1 MNVCEGFLNGHRGF
15 WCMAEG
21 DIYLIRDLDLRTGQ
35 EIDYLKIGRT
45 KPNESDERIAK
56 HQTGNPRLITKKWD
70 GVVPNDAAIEGHL
83 HHYFST
89 DRVRGEWFWID
100 DDKLKNEVIP
110 LVEKLIKEY
119 EAHNANLEIHKKLK
133 AQDDDGVERPPTKKE
148 QALADALQQSMNDLE
163 VAKKRHD
170 VHNLNLRSMLGSR
183 AGVEGIISLIAN
195 PGRAS
200 FDKNGFLATLSPAQ
214 LALCHHA
221 SKTVRKATASWEIKA
236 ESIEVLDPTL
246 HAQHQAAKAA
256 APASFP
262 ATQLNGLTV
271 QRDATVKAEH
281 MLWMETRRDVKTN
294 EWKVEQLKAQIL
306 VGLGSNKALHGI
318 VSWPRYDETSTD
330 VYDKK
335 LVTEHFEVEMAPFV
349 SVGKDGTKVSIST
362 GKGYV

>member
-1 MNVCEGFLNGHRGF
+1 
-15 WCMAEG
+15 MAEG

-45 KPNESDERIAK
+45 KPNESDDRIAK

-100 DDKLKNEVIP
+100 DEKLKNEVIP
-110 LVEKLIKEY
+110 LIEKLIGEY
-119 EAHNANLEIHKKLK
+119 KAHNTNLELQKNLK
-133 AQDDDGVERPPTKKE
+133 AQDDDGVVRPPTKKE
-148 QALADALQQSMNDLE
+148 QDLADSLQRSMNDLE
-163 VAKKRHD
+163 IAKKRHD
-170 VHNLNLRSMLGSR
+170 VHNLNLRSMLGTR
-183 AGVEGIISLIAN
+183 AGIEGIIHLIPN

-200 FDKNGFLATLSPAQ
+200 FDKKAFLATLSPAQ
-214 LALCHHA
+214 FALCHHA
-221 SKTVRKATASWEIKA
+221 SKTSRKATPAWEIKA

-246 HAQHQAAKAA
+246 HAQHQAAKTA
-256 APASFP
+256 APSSFP
-262 ATQLNGLTV
+262 AAQLNGLTV

-306 VGLGSNKALHGI
+306 VTLGENKTLEGI
-318 VSWPRYDETSTD
+318 VSWPRYDETNTN
-330 VYDKK
+330 VFDKK
-335 LVTEHFEVEMAPFV
+335 LAMEFLEAEMAPFM
-349 SVGKDGTKVSIST
+349 SAGRDGAKVSISP
-362 GKGYV
+362 GRGYV

>member
-1 MNVCEGFLNGHRGF
+1 MG
-15 WCMAEG
+15 EG

-45 KPNESDERIAK
+45 KPNESDDRIAK

-110 LVEKLIKEY
+110 MVEKLIVEY
-119 EAHNANLEIHKKLK
+119 KAHNAHLEIQKNLK
-133 AQDDDGVERPPTKKE
+133 ALDDDGVERLPTKKE

-183 AGVEGIISLIAN
+183 AGVEGIIHLIPN

-200 FDKNGFLATLSPAQ
+200 FDKKGFLATLSPAQ

-221 SKTVRKATASWEIKA
+221 SKTSRKATAAWDIKA
-236 ESIEVLDPTL
+236 ESIEGLDPTL

-256 APASFP
+256 APSSFP
-262 ATQLNGLTV
+262 AAQLNGLTV

-294 EWKVEQLKAQIL
+294 EWKVEQLKAEIL
-306 VGLGSNKALHGI
+306 VGLGTNKTLDGI
-318 VSWPRYDETSTD
+318 VSWPRYDETNTN
-330 VYDKK
+330 VFDKK
-335 LVTEHFEVEMAPFV
+335 LASEHFEVEMAPFV
-349 SVGKDGTKVSIST
+349 SVGKDGTKVSISP
-362 GKGYV
+362 GRGYV